1 MGSLV
6 MGRLELL
13 AFAGWLEQ
21 VGESFAETIFSGPM
35 LAALPVAL
43 LAGFISFASPCV
55 LPLVPGYV
63 GYISAMSG
71 ADAPAKGQGVRG
83 SRLRLVAGVSLFI
96 LGFTA
101 VFVLLTVALFGT
113 AGVFLARWED
123 VITRVLGVLVVV
135 LGLVFIGRIPFL
147 QRQRRLQINP
157 KAGVFGAPVL
167 GVVFGLGWT
176 PCIGP
181 TLGAVLA
188 LAHQAAAPGRAVV
201 LVVAYCLGLG
211 VPFVMVAMG
220 LKSSERMMGF
230 LRRHRVVIMRLG
242 GAMLVLI
249 GLALVTGLWGALTQW
264 MQGWIADFNIII

>member
-1 MGSLV
+1 M
-6 MGRLELL
+6 
-13 AFAGWLEQ
+13 GWLEQ
-21 VGESFAETIFSGPM
+21 VGAEFAETIYSGPM
-35 LAALPVAL
+35 LAALPIAL
-43 LAGFISFASPCV
+43 LAGFVSFASPCV

-63 GYISAMSG
+63 GYISGMSG
-71 ADAPAKGQGVRG
+71 ADAPGKGESARA

-101 VFVLLTVALFGT
+101 VFTVLTVALST
-113 AGVFLARWED
+113 AGMFLVRWQD
-123 VITRVLGVLVVV
+123 LITRVLGVLVVV
-135 LGLVFIGRIPFL
+135 LGLAFIGRIPFL

-188 LAHQAAAPGRAVV
+188 LAHDAATPGRALA
-201 LVVAYCLGLG
+201 LVIVYCLGLG
-211 VPFVMVAMG
+211 IPFIMVATG

-230 LRRHRVVIMRLG
+230 LRRHRVVIMRIG
-242 GAMLVLI
+242 GVMLVLI
-249 GLALVTGLWGALTQW
+249 GLALVTGLWGAFTQW
-264 MQGWIADFNIII
+264 MQGYIADFETII